1 MVQTADEYT
10 DFGST
15 TSYSFPDEGHGTD
28 PVIKFLEDLAALYV
42 KINAGAVKAGKP
54 EINIYQT
61 YLTWLKNNPTEY
73 DRPRLIWIYDQ
84 VLIAWSKISPITS
97 SSHIATSAAA
107 KGANAA
113 PLSGKDLIDYIRVA
127 CRNTASEGVFI
138 KYSAEEND
146 KPHPVAPPVIPA
158 PTAAKTDTVENEG
171 EPAKKK
177 LKVADEILVAST
189 SFTPPEDVDAD
200 EGDPP
205 VEERMGLDDLP
216 LVRKEEVAVISV
228 QGDGFYF
235 YCSQIQATGTNVRI
249 LSAGDMDDFVTS
261 LRHGVVCLQTQPA
274 LNAPAQFLDSDEWL
288 CWFTDCVK
296 ATSLSATGDEKG
308 NMSGFNLSM
317 TSPISTIQS
326 LPGDSATDILFGTS
340 SVEFAFFPSAG
351 TPGLL
356 DPPPIPDPVP
366 GLLGEVDILILG
378 LDPASPVLTM
388 KLSELFQYV
397 GLSTLSDITS
407 LSDTVLVL
415 DPKGSKGNRNAIWF
429 NPSKLYS
436 TVVRLQF
443 ELQDLTT
450 IKSYCSFLTDFTITS
465 ASVIG
470 KRNST
475 WAMGPEG
482 VSITSLA
489 EVILTMDCTVKEIK
503 LQATLTF
510 EPDVVTMELTTVS
523 LGALE
528 VILVWLMALV
538 GVSEF
543 DFTAWLEKAG
553 QSLDAPQFRRVSLA
567 LTTGAK
573 PEVKRFSMDM
583 EIKLNFGGGGNNPAL
598 FLSTYSWVKGQTFGE
613 LKAALW
619 CSKCAQNLY
628 PPRTTLINTFPY
640 RASGE
645 CCFALP
651 ETFAHL
657 GRPSSFRT
665 DYSGRAER
673 NIGPGKIDTRWQ
685 WCQQHPDRNSHQHM
699 SGVPPNR
706 RYWNHIFW
714 SSYLYQPSA
723 YWNSSSLFGQ
733 GHLGR
738 QVYMGSFKPI

>member
-1 MVQTADEYT
+1 MGRIGTRPVLSTQYPTYLVQTASEYT

-15 TSYSFPDEGHGTD
+15 TSYSFPDEGEGTD
-28 PVIKFLEDLAALYV
+28 PVEKFLEDLKTLYV
-42 KINAGAVKAGKP
+42 KINAGAAKAGKP

-61 YLTWLKNNPTEY
+61 YLTWLKNNPTED

-146 KPHPVAPPVIPA
+146 KPHPVAPPVVPA
-158 PTAAKTDTVENEG
+158 PTAAKTDTEENEG
-171 EPAKKK
+171 EPVKKK
-177 LKVADEILVAST
+177 LKVADEILVSST
-189 SFTPPEDVDAD
+189 SFTPPEDVDID

-205 VEERMGLDDLP
+205 VTERTKLGDLP
-216 LVRKEEVAVISV
+216 LVRKQEVAVISV

-235 YCSQIQATGTNVRI
+235 YCSQIKATGTNVRI

-261 LRHGVVCLQTQPA
+261 LRHGVVCLQAQPA

-296 ATSLSATGDEKG
+296 ATSLSATGDGKG

-317 TSPISTIQS
+317 TSPVSTVQS
-326 LPGDSATDILFGTS
+326 LLGGSATDILFGTS

-356 DPPPIPDPVP
+356 DPPIPDPVP
-366 GLLGEVDILILG
+366 GLLGEVDILILA
-378 LDPASPVLTM
+378 LDPTSPVLTM
-388 KLSELFQYV
+388 KLSELFKYV
-397 GLSTLSDITS
+397 GLNTLADLTS

-415 DPKGSKGNRNAIWF
+415 DPKESKGNRNAIWF
-429 NPSKLYS
+429 NPSKRYS

-443 ELQDLTT
+443 ELQDLT
-450 IKSYCSFLTDFTITS
+450 IIRDYCSFLTDFAITS

-470 KRNST
+470 KKNST

-489 EVILTMDCTVKEIK
+489 EVIMTMSCTVKTIGF
-503 LQATLTF
+503 QATLTF

-528 VILVWLMALV
+528 TILAWLMALV

-543 DFTAWLEKAG
+543 DFTTWLKKAG
-553 QSLDAPQFRRVSLA
+553 QSLNAPQFRRVSLA

-573 PEVKRFSMDM
+573 PKVKRFSMDM

-598 FLSTYSWVKGQTFGE
+598 FLSTYSWVKGQKFGE
-613 LKAALW
+613 LMAALW

-628 PPRTTLINTFPY
+628 PP
-640 RASGE
+640 
-645 CCFALP
+645 
-651 ETFAHL
+651 
-657 GRPSSFRT
+657 
-665 DYSGRAER
+665 
-673 NIGPGKIDTRWQ
+673 
-685 WCQQHPDRNSHQHM
+685 
-699 SGVPPNR
+699 
-706 RYWNHIFW
+706 
-714 SSYLYQPSA
+714 
-723 YWNSSSLFGQ
+723 
-733 GHLGR
+733 
-738 QVYMGSFKPI
+738 